1 MLLRELL
8 GSRCHGETITDIKT
22 KTYTKIKT
30 KTDTNTKKTTT
41 KTTVHRSNP
50 LMGLLDSR
58 RQCVRIRIE
67 IGDDGRRERERHRR
81 LPNCIECF

>member
-30 KTDTNTKKTTT
+30 KTKTDSNTKKTKT
-41 KTTVHRSNP
+41 KTKVHRSNP

-58 RQCVRIRIE
+58 RQCE
-67 IGDDGRRERERHRR
+67 
-81 LPNCIECF
+81 N

>member
-30 KTDTNTKKTTT
+30 KTETDTKTKKD
-41 KTTVHRSNP
+41 KDKNKDK
-50 LMGLLDSR
+50 GAIIDE
-58 RQCVRIRIE
+58 IR
-67 IGDDGRRERERHRR
+67 
-81 LPNCIECF
+81 